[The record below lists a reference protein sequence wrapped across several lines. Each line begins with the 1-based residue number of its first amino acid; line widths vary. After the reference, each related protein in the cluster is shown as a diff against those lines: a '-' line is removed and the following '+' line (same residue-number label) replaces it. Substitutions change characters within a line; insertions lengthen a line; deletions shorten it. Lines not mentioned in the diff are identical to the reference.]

1 MIHTQPKLFVAVIL
15 LTVAS
20 LAACQRKAEAPVPA
34 SPPAEGATAAATPTP
49 EPPAEPEAVAL
60 SPELAARLVREHSP
74 IIGPANAP
82 VTLVEFLDPACEACR
97 AFAPVV
103 KQIAFLHPED
113 VRVVVRYA
121 AFHQGSDEAI
131 RLLEAARRQGKFE
144 TLLAAL
150 FDGQDAWASHHQPN
164 LQEAWKIAAASGL
177 DMARA
182 RKDAASAE
190 AGELLRQENEDI
202 VALKVERT
210 PTFFVNGKPLVDFG
224 PQPLLQLVAAEV
236 AAAKQPSN

>member
-1 MIHTQPKLFVAVIL
+1 MIKPQFIL
-15 LTVAS
+15 VL
-20 LAACQRKAEAPVPA
+20 LGAAMLGGCQRQAETPVPA
-34 SPPAEGATAAATPTP
+34 TAPPEGATAAATPTP
-49 EPPAEPEAVAL
+49 SPEAPAEATPLAAD
-60 SPELAARLVREHSP
+60 LAARLVRPYSP
-74 IIGPANAP
+74 VIGPADAP

-103 KQIAFLHPED
+103 KQILFMHPED

-144 TLLAAL
+144 ILLTAL
-150 FDGQDAWASHHQPN
+150 FEGQDTWASHHAPN

-177 DMARA
+177 DMPRA

-190 AGELLRQENEDI
+190 AGELLRQENDDI

-210 PTFFVNGKPLVDFG
+210 PTFFVNGKPLLEFG
-224 PQPLLQLVAAEV
+224 PQPLMKLVADEV
-236 AAAKQPSN
+236 AAAKKPAG

>member
-1 MIHTQPKLFVAVIL
+1 MIKPNVLLIL
-15 LTVAS
+15 LG
-20 LAACQRKAEAPVPA
+20 AAVLGGCQRQTEAPVPA
-34 SPPAEGATAAATPTP
+34 TPPAEGTTAVATPTP
-49 EPPAEPEAVAL
+49 EPAAAPVAEPLA
-60 SPELAARLVREHSP
+60 PELAARLVRAHSP
-74 IIGPANAP
+74 VIGPANAP

-103 KQIAFLHPED
+103 KQILFLHPED

-131 RLLEAARRQGKFE
+131 RLLDAARRQGKFE

-150 FDGQDAWASHHQPN
+150 FDGQDVWASHHSPN
-164 LQEAWKIAAASGL
+164 LQEAWKIAAASGI

-190 AGELLRQENEDI
+190 AGALLRQENDDI

-210 PTFFVNGKPLVDFG
+210 PTFFVNGKPLVEFG
-224 PQPLLQLVAAEV
+224 PEPLMKLVADEV
-236 AAAKQPSN
+236 ATARKPAN